1 MTTTT
6 IPEKDPGSQ
15 IAYLARVLKTP
26 TIMRVFEDLAETAR
40 DQAWSHEE
48 YLAALLAT
56 RGRLARCPRR

>member
-26 TIMRVFEDLAETAR
+26 TIMRVFEDLADTAR

-48 YLAALLAT
+48 YLAAVLAQQ
-56 RGRLARCPRR
+56 GAEPE